1 MKLSEVLKLREEK
14 KNPGN
19 GASGQVSTEPPAAK
33 KSLKV
38 LRTRET
44 PNPNALQFVLNAQ
57 ILDYGNKS
65 WSSGK
70 DCPDDKMGQALF
82 AIDGVVNV
90 YVMEN
95 FVTVTKS
102 DAAGW
107 KILSDRVWNAI
118 DAHLDYYDA
127 VEKKDLEDIDVC
139 NYLSLSMDEKLKAVE
154 MVLNRSVRSS
164 LAKDGGGVDLKGI
177 DGNVVNIHYQ
187 GACGDCPSSTSGTL
201 QYIERLIQQQLHSEL
216 VVKSV

>member
-19 GASGQVSTEPPAAK
+19 GASGQVSVKEPESK
-33 KSLKV
+33 KKLKV

-44 PNPNALQFVLNAQ
+44 PNPNALQFVLNAH
-57 ILDYGNKS
+57 ILDFGNKS

-70 DCPDDKMGQALF
+70 ECPDDVMGQALF
-82 AIDGVVNV
+82 AIKEVTNV

-102 DAAGW
+102 NNAGW

-118 DAHLDYYDA
+118 DAHMDYYEPDG
-127 VEKKDLEDIDVC
+127 KKELGQVDVT
-139 NYLSLSMDEKLKAVE
+139 NYLSLSMDDKLKAVE

-164 LAKDGGGVDLKGI
+164 LAQDGGGVDLKGI
-177 DGNVVNIHYQ
+177 DDNVVKIHYQ

-201 QYIERLIQQQLHSEL
+201 QYIERLIQQQLHSDL